1 MVNDKGTNSMAKY
14 RKQIQLAV
22 FLLLLTGCSTT
33 MSNNDTKFDWKA
45 TESGPEKYLMQ
56 IIDGAF
62 RYHGDPG
69 GDGLYVPSGAAL
81 YEGWGIM
88 RSSHNVGPDLKPLPD
103 KLDITYFSFAE
114 NKFYQGSFDLP
125 YENILSLFR
134 KGVADNKGEPTDF
147 RIMVGVAP
155 GGSVAVW
162 VMNEGVKE
170 VFFGKAQKI
179 ESELRAFGRVI
190 PNRDEY
196 AIREIKDTVGPEV
209 LTDIQKNGIPFDQ
222 WARFRTQYHWKLTF
236 TVTHPPQS
244 FGMNFYNGE
253 SSRFSFPYEHDFT
266 ITTHPIPDKIQ
277 FSYAINGQGKK
288 YLYIIHFDE
297 AEMFEAFDRLGG
309 DQQPLQLEI
318 DPKVPKKSTQI
329 RLRNEKEEITLKKY
343 SIEEF

>member
-1 MVNDKGTNSMAKY
+1 MNSTTKFHRRA
-14 RKQIQLAV
+14 RLV
-22 FLLLLTGCSTT
+22 TFLLLLAGCNTT

-125 YENILSLFR
+125 YEKILRLFR

-155 GGSVAVW
+155 GGSVAVR

-170 VFFGKAQKI
+170 VFFGQAQEADINWGKAI
-179 ESELRAFGRVI
+179 EIDLE
-190 PNRDEY
+190 D
-196 AIREIKDTVGPEV
+196 REEFVREEIEDTVGAEV
-209 LTDIQKNGIPFDQ
+209 LADIQKNGIPFDQ
-222 WARFRTQYHWKLTF
+222 WARFRTQYHWTPTF

-266 ITTHPIPDKIQ
+266 ITTHPVPDKIQ

-288 YLYIIHFDE
+288 YLYIIHFDQ
-297 AEMFEAFDRLGG
+297 AEMFEAFSRLGS
-309 DQQPLQLEI
+309 DQQPLQLEF
-318 DPKVPKKSTQI
+318 DPKMPKKLTQI
-329 RLRNEKEEITLKKY
+329 YLRNEKEDIALKKF